1 MTESI
6 QAVIFDLDDTLFDHY
21 YSLQAGLTALQK
33 TTPNLQQQT
42 LDDLTSTYVDLVESL
57 HIQVLQKQLTLDQAR
72 IQRMQSFFLK
82 YGRTLSVDE
91 AQNYAEHYRGVYLA
105 ARQPVPGAIALLRHL
120 RTRNVKTAIITNNA
134 SLEQREKLEFC
145 KLTPLIDVVV
155 ISEEVGVIKPDPA
168 IFAIAL
174 KQLECNASQAIMV
187 GDAWN
192 TDILGAHRAGI
203 KSIWLNRFGAR
214 CPDPSITTI
223 IHALEPASTVAD
235 ILLKTNQ

>member
-21 YSLQAGLTALQK
+21 FSLQAGLSALQK

-235 ILLKTNQ
+235 LLKTNQ